1 MLFVNKVQ
9 RGLSRYVFIPI
20 NVKLTIFIFDIRNF
34 MFGFTNSNKML
45 ERISKPSII
54 PILRRYGAT
63 IGEDCDIETGIT
75 FHNCIDYSNLILGCN
90 CHIGKNCFLDLK
102 GKILIGNN
110 VVISMKT
117 TIITHMD
124 LTQSRL
130 SKLYP
135 ACIKDVIIYEN
146 CYIGASATILSGS
159 IIHEFS
165 IVAAGSLVTKDVLP
179 YTLVGG
185 VPAKIIKNI
194 NGI

>member
-9 RGLSRYVFIPI
+9 RALSRYIFIPI

-45 ERISKPSII
+45 ERISKPSVI

-63 IGEDCDIETGIT
+63 IGEDCDIETGLT
-75 FHNCIDYSNLILGCN
+75 FHNCIDYSNLIIGYN

-124 LTQSRL
+124 LTKSRL

-135 ACIKDVIIYEN
+135 VCIKDVIIYKN

-165 IVAAGSLVTKDVLP
+165 IIAAGSVITKDVLP